1 MADEETIIF
10 KIELNKPQA
19 TADLKAVTNEIAALK
34 DQNKFLT
41 DAIKT
46 LSKAEGDHTKTI
58 QGATKEIEIN
68 KQKIAESTSAQ
79 KALVQVV
86 NSESG
91 SINNLTAQNKL
102 LIKERNNLN
111 AGTAE
116 GKARIDQINKS
127 LDANNAKIKDNVSGV
142 EKQRMN
148 IGNYASAL
156 DGLVP
161 GLGGFV
167 SGLQGITK
175 AGLAF
180 IATPIG
186 AVIGA
191 IGLALGALTAYFKGS
206 EEGQDNLNKVVAV
219 GKAIFEQFMNVV
231 EAVGEAIFN
240 AIENP
245 KQALIDFGNLIKE
258 NIVNRFVG
266 MAELIPQLGKAIGL
280 LFEGEF
286 VEAGKVA
293 FDAVTKVTT
302 GIADA
307 SSKIEG
313 LITETGKLI
322 DQGIANGNKLASL
335 QRQIDVSE
343 RAMLVSRAQVA
354 LEVAKLRE
362 KALSQEGDARRKT
375 IQEAIDLEKEL
386 SDQEVQLAT
395 LRLKQKQ
402 LELQAN
408 GDDKEAKK
416 AVAEAQAD
424 LIAAEAQRYEATLRF
439 QKQIEKLN
447 EDDLKAREKRIEEQ
461 RKSAEDEYEYQVEL
475 AQKQREE
482 EQAAQQEQNAIELE
496 QAANNAA
503 VEKEIRDKK
512 LADQKKYTDTVN
524 ALKKS
529 EAGATR
535 DLAAVTASL
544 AKEGSA
550 AQKALAISAIAINAG
565 IGISNAAASAKGIPF
580 PANLAAILT
589 GITVTLAAI
598 SQAKNAL
605 KAERGAV
612 LSKYHSGGMLYG
624 PSHAEGG
631 IPFSVGGRLGF
642 EAEGG
647 ETIINKKSSARF
659 RPLLSAINQAGG
671 GVKFAG
677 GGDLG
682 IPSISR
688 ISESRSSQRD
698 LFNAIS
704 QIKPVVTVEDINRE
718 QSRVDVIDSAAVVQ

>member
-219 GKAIFEQFMNVV
+219 GKAIFEQLMNVV

-245 KQALIDFGNLIKE
+245 KQSLIDFGNLIKE

-512 LADQKKYTDTVN
+512 LADQKKYTDTVI

-704 QIKPVVTVEDINRE
+704 QIKSVVTVEDINRE
-718 QSRVDVIDSAAVVQ
+718 QSRVDVIDSIAVVQ

>member
-402 LELQAN
+402 LELQSE
-408 GDDKEAKK
+408 GDTKEAKK

-447 EDDLKAREKRIEEQ
+447 EDDLKAREKRAEEQ
-461 RKSAEDEYEYQVEL
+461 RKSDEEEYEYQVEL
-475 AQKQREE
+475 AKKQREE

-631 IPFSVGGRLGF
+631 IPFSVGGKLGF

-718 QSRVDVIDSAAVVQ
+718 QSRVDVIDSTAVVQ